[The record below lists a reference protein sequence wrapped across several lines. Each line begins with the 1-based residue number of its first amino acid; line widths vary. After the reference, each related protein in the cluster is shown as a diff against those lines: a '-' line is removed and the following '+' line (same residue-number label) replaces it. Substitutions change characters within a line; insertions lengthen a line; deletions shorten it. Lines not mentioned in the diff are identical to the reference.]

1 MAPIFY
7 LDLIVNFIYLL
18 DFLITLRTTFYN
30 KDGEEVF
37 DPWKI
42 ALNYLKTIMIPDILV
57 CIPFQLFIAS
67 PLIKVIQILKVT
79 RIPRL
84 SSIINRLDMRDDQ
97 KAIFAILAMT
107 IYLFVYINITT
118 CLWYYLISIEKTWLP
133 FKDTGLIH
141 DDYWE
146 CSTAY
151 KYFYSMYYMVIVMG
165 GNETGPSNV
174 MLKLWTTANI
184 VVGNLYMANV
194 MGSMADLVQ
203 VIARRDIMF

>member
-1 MAPIFY
+1 
-7 LDLIVNFIYLL
+7 
-18 DFLITLRTTFYN
+18 
-30 KDGEEVF
+30 
-37 DPWKI
+37 
-42 ALNYLKTIMIPDILV
+42 
-57 CIPFQLFIAS
+57 
-67 PLIKVIQILKVT
+67 
-79 RIPRL
+79 
-84 SSIINRLDMRDDQ
+84 
-97 KAIFAILAMT
+97 
-107 IYLFVYINITT
+107 
-118 CLWYYLISIEKTWLP
+118 LISIEKTWLP

-184 VVGNLYMANV
+184 VVGNLDMANV